1 MIHFSACLGCDFRAV
16 IFECFIFL
24 ERLEKKDL
32 FFLREKKRERRNDG
46 EGWVQWTSFEGGAR
60 RFVVKGSR
68 AYLRAT
74 DIYIYIYTMV

>member
-16 IFECFIFL
+16 IFECFYFFWRDWRRRIC
-24 ERLEKKDL
+24 
-32 FFLREKKRERRNDG
+32 FLREKKRERRNDG
-46 EGWVQWTSFEGGAR
+46 EGWVQCTSFEGGAR

-74 DIYIYIYTMV
+74 DIYIYTMV

>member
-1 MIHFSACLGCDFRAV
+1 LNVLF
-16 IFECFIFL
+16 FL

-46 EGWVQWTSFEGGAR
+46 EGWVQCTSFEGGAR

-68 AYLRAT
+68 VFLGQLYVYTYIL
-74 DIYIYIYTMV
+74 IYDGCLL